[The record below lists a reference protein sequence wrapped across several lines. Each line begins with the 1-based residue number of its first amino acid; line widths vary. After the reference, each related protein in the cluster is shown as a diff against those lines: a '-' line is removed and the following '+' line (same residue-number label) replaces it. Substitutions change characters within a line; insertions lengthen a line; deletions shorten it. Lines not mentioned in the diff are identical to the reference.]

1 MNNVENHPHEKKMTT
16 RLLHS
21 NNHHFFLTPFPY
33 LLVEHY
39 TGIPPGTFYWNAV
52 KNLAL
57 ARRIDV
63 VALLAQQ
70 RGWRPLQ
77 QQDLGCA
84 GYLYEWMLSHGLNGN
99 RDGARFNN
107 GCLDRHLV

>member
-1 MNNVENHPHEKKMTT
+1 MNNVDNHPHEKKMTT

-21 NNHHFFLTPFPY
+21 NNHHFFLTPFLILPLPSGRALHGHPTRHV
-33 LLVEHY
+33 LLERRQEF
-39 TGIPPGTFYWNAV
+39 GAG
-52 KNLAL
+52 
-57 ARRIDV
+57 RRIDV

-84 GYLYEWMLSHGLNGN
+84 GY
-99 RDGARFNN
+99 
-107 GCLDRHLV
+107 